1 MGNGKGKVCTGN
13 AGLCAKMAAGKVK
26 QQLKESP
33 IFFRQLFV
41 TANYFGTIFINILC
55 LGSFK
60 ISFKLKNIPI
70 NLNHF

>member
-41 TANYFGTIFINILC
+41 TANYFGTIFINFIK
-55 LGSFK
+55 F
-60 ISFKLKNIPI
+60 
-70 NLNHF
+70 